1 MAVDD
6 LSLLRAAIPAAPGE
20 IDLARARLELAALD
34 PLRVSGRVTDV
45 IGLVIEATGP
55 GAPVGSLCRIGGPGP
70 GGIPAEVVGFR
81 SGRVLLMPLADVA
94 GVAPGSRVV
103 LMRQHPLVR
112 VGDGMLGRVLD
123 GLGRPLD
130 SRGLLETETEYP
142 LYGQRL
148 NPLERRPIRAPL
160 DLGIRAINA
169 LLTCGQ
175 GQRLGIFAGSGVG
188 KSALL
193 GMMARYTRAEVTVIG
208 LIGERGREVREFI
221 ERDLGVG
228 LERAIVVAA
237 TSDQPPLVRIRGA
250 FLATTIAEYFRDQ
263 GRDVLLMMDSLT
275 RVAMAQ
281 REVGLSVGE
290 PPSAR
295 GYTPSVFALM
305 PRLLERAGQG
315 STGSITGLYTV
326 LVEGDDMNEPI
337 ADTARSLLDGHI
349 ALSRRLASEGHFPAI
364 DVLGSISRVMID
376 LVSPEHQAAAARVRS
391 WLATYRDAEDL
402 IQIGA
407 YARGNSPAI
416 DDAVAHLPT
425 ITGFLRQPLHEPAT
439 LADSAAALRGL
450 TG

>member
-1 MAVDD
+1 MNDTTLPRAM
-6 LSLLRAAIPAAPGE
+6 LRGAGDVL
-20 IDLARARLELAALD
+20 DLAHARRELAALD
-34 PLRVSGRVTDV
+34 PVRVSGRVTDV

-55 GAPVGSLCRIGGPGP
+55 GAPVGSLCRIAGRGGAL
-70 GGIPAEVVGFR
+70 IPAEVVGFR
-81 SGRVLLMPLADVA
+81 GGRVLLMPLADTG

-103 LMRQHPLVR
+103 LAREHPLVR
-112 VGDGMLGRVLD
+112 VGDALLGRVID

-130 SRGLLETETEYP
+130 GRGPLVATTEYP
-142 LYGQRL
+142 LYGERL
-148 NPLERRPIRAPL
+148 NPLSRRPIREPL
-160 DLGIRAINA
+160 DLGVRAINA
-169 LLTCGQ
+169 LLTCGR

-193 GMMARYTRAEVTVIG
+193 GMMARYTRADVNVIG
-208 LIGERGREVREFI
+208 LIGERGREVGEFI
-221 ERDLGVG
+221 ERDLGEG
-228 LERAIVVAA
+228 IAHSVVIAA

-263 GRDVLLMMDSLT
+263 GKDVLLLMDSLT

-290 PPSAR
+290 PPSSR
-295 GYTPSVFALM
+295 GYTPSVFGLM

-315 STGSITGLYTV
+315 SAGSITGLYTV

-376 LVSPEHQAAAARVRS
+376 VVPPEHQALAARVRS

-407 YARGNSPAI
+407 YNRGTSPSI
-416 DDAVAHLPT
+416 DDAVAHLPA
-425 ITGFLRQPLHEPAT
+425 ITGFLRQPLEEPAT
-439 LADSAAALRGL
+439 FDDAYGALARLVA
-450 TG
+450 